1 MYALSE
7 STKYGQVP
15 VVHAYNPSYL
25 EG

>member
-25 EG
+25 GG